1 MATERIL
8 EDSLAIQMVIQRLYL
23 ANEKV
28 TLAFREGRQEFQLL
42 SCEPSTFSVAMPLP
56 MFTEWGLAKGEKLS
70 LNLEDRGF
78 KYEAV
83 VHCEGAGEAEGLK
96 CCLLATPRLLRRSD
110 GHRLADFVPDTAP
123 VTCTFS
129 NSRSALME
137 AQVKGF
143 GMEGLELTFKDP
155 RQNMHEALR
164 MGEESTLD
172 VPLED
177 NLRLMAPAKVAYFGD
192 TYVGLKFT
200 EKADSALLGQY
211 RNWIENQQKLQVQRD
226 RESFVAGENRRAA
239 RSSKGPDLPALRVW
253 ADRDPAIL
261 FITEKEDL
269 GRRMAEGLG
278 RKFGILSLDYIT
290 GKVRPFLKS
299 QRGEEPNWGRT
310 RLIVIHNQLRIS
322 SPLEL
327 CRQIVEQEGCPLP
340 VLLAGTAEDVELKR
354 NRALA
359 AGAVDYLPVEPFKIL
374 AVLRKLDETI
384 RMFEG

>member
-8 EDSLAIQMVIQRLYL
+8 EDALAIQMMIQRLYL

-28 TLAFREGRQEFQLL
+28 TLAFREGRQEFQIL
-42 SCEPSTFSVAMPLP
+42 SCDPDRFSAAMP
-56 MFTEWGLAKGEKLS
+56 MQQFAEWGLAKGEKLS
-70 LNLEDRGF
+70 MNLEDRGF

-83 VHCEGAGEAEGLK
+83 VHCEGAGEAEGMK

-123 VTCTFS
+123 VCTFS
-129 NSRSALME
+129 NSRGALLD

-143 GMEGLELTFKDP
+143 GLEGLELSFKDP
-155 RQNMHEALR
+155 RQNIHEALR
-164 MGEESTLD
+164 MGEESMLE

-200 EKADSALLGQY
+200 ESADKALLGQY
-211 RNWIENQQKLQVQRD
+211 RNWLENQQKLQVQRD

-239 RSSKGPDLPALRVW
+239 RLSKGAELPQVRVW
-253 ADRDPAIL
+253 VDRAPAVL
-261 FITEKEDL
+261 LLTEREDMA
-269 GRRMAEGLG
+269 RRLAEGLG

-290 GKVRPFLKS
+290 GRLRPFLKA
-299 QRGEEPNWGRT
+299 QGGEEPSWGRI
-310 RLIVIHNQLRIS
+310 RLIVIHNQLRLA

-340 VLLAGTAEDVELKR
+340 VVLAGTEEDVDLKR

-359 AGAVDYLPVEPFKIL
+359 AGAVDYVPVEPFKIL
-374 AVLRKLDETI
+374 TVLRKLDETLKL
-384 RMFEG
+384 FEG